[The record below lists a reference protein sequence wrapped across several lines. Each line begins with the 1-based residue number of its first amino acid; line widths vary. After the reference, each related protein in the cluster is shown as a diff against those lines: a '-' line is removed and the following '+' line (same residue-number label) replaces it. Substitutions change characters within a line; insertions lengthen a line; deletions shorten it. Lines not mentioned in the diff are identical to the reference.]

1 MSHFDNNWYDK
12 SVDPSG
18 LGRPYFVPKRGGETA
33 VRSSEPEVKVVRKV
47 LIAWGAVAVLLLAGC
62 AGPGTD
68 SGHKI
73 KVGLV
78 TQAWDNPAIK
88 DMSEAA
94 EAAAAAKGNIE
105 LLSQDSRDMQDMV
118 TKLQAMIG
126 RGVKAL
132 GIEPWDKQQIMPILT
147 QAKAANIPVFI
158 LQSEIEDAQNR
169 GLVVTSIIGDETE
182 GGKVAG
188 TWIGHHLNGAA
199 KVAVLEGAPAD
210 TPGIERANG
219 FEQGLAAANPGA
231 TVVARQPADWA
242 RDKALRVMTDILTAH
257 PDIDAVFADN
267 DEMAFGAISALETRN
282 LKGKVPV
289 IGYNGTCIGLRAT
302 YQGTFVASGILFLD
316 HVGSEFINSVVARLD
331 GQGVPEKV
339 EPPITLLT
347 TNQVKEISGG
357 AKSVDV
363 NGKPFNVDD
372 ALAKRVNDAVAG
384 RC

>member
-1 MSHFDNNWYDK
+1 M
-12 SVDPSG
+12 
-18 LGRPYFVPKRGGETA
+18 A
-33 VRSSEPEVKVVRKV
+33 RKV
-47 LIAWGAVAVLLLAGC
+47 LIAWGVAAALLLAGC
-62 AGPGTD
+62 GGQGAA
-68 SGHKI
+68 SGQKI

-88 DMSEAA
+88 DMSNAA
-94 EAAAAAKGNIE
+94 EAAATAKGNIE

-132 GIEPWDKQQIMPILT
+132 GIEPWDKQQIMPILN

-158 LQSEIEDAQNR
+158 LQSEIDGAHGK
-169 GLVVTSIIGDETE
+169 GLVVTSIIGDETA
-182 GGKVAG
+182 GGTVAG
-188 TWIGHHLNGAA
+188 TWLGQQLKGPA

-219 FEQGLAAANPGA
+219 FVQGLSAANPSA
-231 TVVARQPADWA
+231 AVVARQPADWA
-242 RDKALRVMTDILTAH
+242 RDKALRVTTDILTAH
-257 PDIDAVFADN
+257 PDVHAVFADN
-267 DEMAFGAISALETRN
+267 DEMAFGAISALEARN

-289 IGYNGTCIGLRAT
+289 VGYNGTCIGLRAT
-302 YQGTFVASGILFLD
+302 YQGTFAADGILFLD
-316 HVGSEFINSVVARLD
+316 HVGAEFVNSVVARLD
-331 GQGVPEKV
+331 GKNVPEKV

-347 TNQVKEISGG
+347 TAGLKQIADG

-363 NGKPFNVDD
+363 NGKPFAVDA